1 MQKNSEKIFSTIEVD
16 PVTGDYHVTIPEVII
31 NEMQWYEE
39 TKLRWL
45 VDGDEIVLTEEKESW
60 QPLYNDVWFESKLLF
75 LWQRDS
81 Q

>member
-1 MQKNSEKIFSTIEVD
+1 MGVVEVLLKMLHFINDLMQKNSEKIFSTIEVD

-45 VDGDEIVLTEEKESW
+45 VDGDEIVLTEEKES
-60 QPLYNDVWFESKLLF
+60 
-75 LWQRDS
+75 
-81 Q
+81 

>member
-16 PVTGDYHVTIPEVII
+16 PVTGDYYVIIPEVII